1 MPTTEQIIAAA
12 RAAERAAATAPKP
25 AAPVSPSTMLR
36 QEQLQSG
43 ESVNTGAAASG
54 AALTI
59 AGVEARIADIKK
71 QLANIDAQLARGR
84 SDTGASLGDL
94 GRMKAAGLKA
104 LADAEAELLKLQPK
118 PAEVAKPANP
128 DNSFARHYQAIG
140 DAQGRGATPQ
150 MLGAKPKVTSGPAKA
165 AEVVE
170 KLKAEDAKGG
180 PNFWDVIEAASAG
193 WGGRK
198 SAYSEKKG
206 REKEAQT
213 EMDRLIKA
221 TELQSA
227 AQSAA
232 DANQFNRQLK
242 LMEKA
247 DALEKASKLGV
258 SNIPGLST
266 TGQAF
271 QSTFLG
277 GK

>member
-1 MPTTEQIIAAA
+1 MPTTDQIIAAA
-12 RAAERAAATAPKP
+12 KAKAESQADIVPRT
-25 AAPVSPSTMLR
+25 AAPISPSTMLR

-71 QLANIDAQLARGR
+71 QLANIDAQLTKGK

-104 LADAEAELLKLQPK
+104 LSDAEAELLRLQPK
-118 PAEVAKPANP
+118 AATPTNP
-128 DNSFARHYQAIG
+128 DNSFARHYQAMG
-140 DAQGRGATPQ
+140 DAQGRGATPE
-150 MLGAKPKVTSGPAKA
+150 MLGAKPKAASGPVKA
-165 AEVVE
+165 SDVVE
-170 KLKAEDAKGG
+170 KLKAEDAKNGA
-180 PNFWDVIEAASAG
+180 NFWDVIEAASAG

-198 SAYSEKKG
+198 SAYAEKKM
-206 REKEAQT
+206 RETESKT
-213 EMDRLIKA
+213 EMDKLIKA
-221 TELQSA
+221 TELQSTMQA
-227 AQSAA
+227 AA
-232 DANQFNRQLK
+232 DARQSANQIKAL
-242 LMEKA
+242 EKA
-247 DALEKASKLGV
+247 DALEKASKLGIGT
-258 SNIPGLST
+258 IPGLST